1 MTFIPEQENTK
12 TRSFLELL
20 YHVSREIA
28 TADDLQTLLE
38 RILFLS
44 MQNIGA
50 VNGSIIALDDAGNPV
65 ASTLI
70 IGSEILRYSIEQL
83 QATLDQGLAGWVVRY
98 RQAVL
103 IPDTSK
109 DNRWLRRPD
118 DAEDA
123 TGPKSAVS
131 APFLA
136 QDRLAGVITL
146 VHPEPDYFNADHRNL
161 VQAIADQ
168 SAVAV
173 LNTRLHADTRRQ
185 ARIMTALAESAR
197 VITGSLNLSEVLQRI
212 LEQIGQAIG
221 TEAVSLAMLN
231 PQKGLLEFYAST
243 SNLEHNVVG
252 KQIKIGQ
259 GVAGW
264 VAKEKKGIII
274 PDVTTDD
281 RFYAEFDKETGF
293 KTQAIACTPIIFQDE
308 IIGIVEAINPQGG
321 TFDPDTLKVLTGI
334 SNLAGTAI
342 QHAQLFEAM
351 QSAHKR
357 YRGLF
362 EGSINSILI
371 TDWDGKIQEA
381 NQQTA
386 TLSQFSKDELQSS
399 NIGMIHRINLDVLG
413 NQYEDVSED
422 AVISYESE
430 LHTKNGTE
438 IPITVLVQSVNIDS
452 KLLIQWVFRDDTD
465 RKELDQLRED
475 LLSMIYHDLRSP
487 LANVVSSLDVLNTM
501 VEFED
506 ESPAIQSLFDIA
518 VRSTKRIQ
526 RLIDSLLDVNRL
538 EAGQT
543 AGDMKLTSLQILIRE
558 SLDTLTPII
567 ESKKLVFTLSTPDDI
582 PHVMVNEDMIRRVII
597 NLVENAIKYT
607 PTEGAVHVGTE
618 HCHDVIRFW
627 VQDTG
632 PGIPKEKQMEIF
644 EKYTRLHGK
653 VGPQGYG
660 LGLAYCRLAIE
671 AHGGEIWVADVPEG
685 GSQFNFKLPVGMQAS
700 QRLD

>member
-123 TGPKSAVS
+123 TGPKSVVS

-146 VHPEPDYFNADHRNL
+146 VHPEPDYFTADHRNL

-212 LEQIGQAIG
+212 LEQISQAIG

-231 PQKGLLEFYAST
+231 SQKGILEFYAST
-243 SNLEHNVVG
+243 SNLEHDVVG

-274 PDVTTDD
+274 PDVYKDG

-321 TFDPDTLKVLTGI
+321 TFHPDTLKVLTGI

-386 TLSQFSKDELQSS
+386 TLSRFSKDELQSS
-399 NIGMIHRINLDVLG
+399 NIGMIHRINLDRLG

-430 LHTKNGTE
+430 LHSKNGTE

-452 KLLIQWVFRDDTD
+452 KSLIQWVFRDDTD

-506 ESPAIQSLFDIA
+506 ESPAIQLLYDIA

-526 RLIDSLLDVNRL
+526 RLIDSLLDINRL

-567 ESKKLVFTLSTPDDI
+567 ESKKLVFTLNTPDDI
-582 PHVMVNEDMIRRVII
+582 PLVMINEDMIRRVII

-607 PTEGAVHVGTE
+607 PTEGAVHVGIE
-618 HCHDVIRFW
+618 HCRDVIRVW

-632 PGIPKEKQMEIF
+632 PGIPKEKQQEIF
-644 EKYTRLHGK
+644 EKYARLHGK

-671 AHGGEIWVADVPEG
+671 AHGGEIWVADAPEG
-685 GSQFNFKLPVGMQAS
+685 GSQFNFKLPVVIQAS
-700 QRLD
+700 KRPD